1 MSSYAKIRAE
11 IDSTRNEKYKDF
23 VWEEFRNFVEL
34 NKLDVSDVVT
44 SGSGIGRYLVEKVE
58 RLNGSAKTVSQTF
71 WNIKNKLEEKG
82 LHISKKSIKEIK
94 QVIRKLEY
102 NDIVPTRRSHPVT
115 MKYLFKMFHNKV
127 LKGPDLMF
135 AVMSTIGHAGM
146 FRLDTLISGLKVK
159 NVLWSPDRNSFK
171 LSIGRTKTHRKGGAL
186 FISFETNGSPVC
198 PVLYLRQWFNECDL
212 WNVKEA
218 SLFPSMSHGRLN
230 FNETISGS
238 WIRRKLK
245 REISK
250 LGLDASLFSG
260 HSFRAGGA
268 TDMFVLKIP
277 YYIIKKRGK
286 WVSDAAMLY
295 YRDEDSAEQAIFEA
309 LRVLSSAE
317 LFK

>member
-1 MSSYAKIRAE
+1 MIGE

-23 VWEEFRNFVEL
+23 VWNDFAEFVVE
-34 NKLDVSDVVT
+34 NNLDVKEVVT
-44 SGSGIGRYLVEKVE
+44 RSGIGRYLVEKVE
-58 RLNGSAKTVSQTF
+58 RLKGSAKTVSQTF
-71 WNIKNKLEEKG
+71 WNIKVKLEEKG
-82 LHISKKSIKEIK
+82 VHISRKNLKEIK

-102 NDIVPTRRSHPVT
+102 NDIVPTRRSYPLT
-115 MKYLFKMFHNKV
+115 MKYLFKMFRNKV

-135 AVMSTIGHAGM
+135 AVMATIGHAGM
-146 FRLDTLISGLKVK
+146 FRLDTLVSDLKVK
-159 NVLWSPDRNSFK
+159 NVFWSPDRNSFK

-186 FISFETNGSPVC
+186 SISFETNGSSVC
-198 PVLYLRQWFNECDL
+198 PVLYLKQWFNECNL
-212 WNVKEA
+212 WNVKDA
-218 SLFPSMSHGRLN
+218 SLFPSMSHGKLN
-230 FNETISGS
+230 FNKTISGS
-238 WIRRKLK
+238 WVRRKLK

-295 YRDEDSAEQAIFEA
+295 YRDEDSADQAIFEA

>member
-1 MSSYAKIRAE
+1 VSLYAKMIEE
-11 IDSTRNEKYKDF
+11 IDSTRNEKYKNL
-23 VWEEFRNFVEL
+23 VWDEFMNFVVL
-34 NKLDVSDVVT
+34 NKLEVKEVLTRD
-44 SGSGIGRYLVEKVE
+44 GIGKFLVERVE
-58 RLNGSAKTVSQTF
+58 KLNGSAKTVNQVY
-71 WNIKNKLEEKG
+71 WNIKSKLEEKG
-82 LHISKKSIKEIK
+82 LSLSKKNSREIK

-102 NDIVPTRRSHPVT
+102 KDMVPTRKSYPLT
-115 MKYLFKMFHNKV
+115 MKYLFKMFHKKV

-135 AVMSTIGHAGM
+135 AVIATIGHAGM
-146 FRLDTLISGLKVK
+146 FRLDTLISDLKVK

-198 PVLYLRQWFNECDL
+198 PVLYLRQWFNECNL

-230 FNETISGS
+230 FNKTISGS